1 EDIKNENNK
10 RNELLRKAEEVANSA
25 IEEKRIH
32 DELERQMNLFHK
44 EKRDLF
50 NEVNKSEKRI
60 TNTNWIKKKNFKIK
74 LMKFVKKSD
83 NTDYDKKMNILIL
96 KQLFND
102 KQQNLFD
109 EQALLKQHEDS
120 LRKRRGH
127 IQQLKAVKQDRV
139 TIYGRY
145 TLAILKE
152 IEKQA
157 YRFKQIPIEPVGKHT
172 CLIDIKWAIAVEQGL
187 GNLLTGYLSSSRE
200 DERGHIEQ
208 RILIDNY
215 ETARRIMKR
224 SALPNCFAAYLT
236 NGTEM
241 QNISVFRCYTCRS
254 QNPRYFVEDLAE
266 HIHQARKEWN
276 NTERQ
281 VQEQKGSDKT
291 INEIKIKCGRL
302 GKKLR
307 ELQLIEA
314 PNNSNMDN
322 CEAELSD
329 YDTRIEV
336 IQQRIKDK
344 KSKTENKPSEYR

>member
-25 IEEKRIH
+25 IEEKP
-32 DELERQMNLFHK
+32 
-44 EKRDLF
+44 
-50 NEVNKSEKRI
+50 
-60 TNTNWIKKKNFKIK
+60 
-74 LMKFVKKSD
+74 
-83 NTDYDKKMNILIL
+83 
-96 KQLFND
+96 
-102 KQQNLFD
+102 
-109 EQALLKQHEDS
+109 
-120 LRKRRGH
+120 
-127 IQQLKAVKQDRV
+127 VKQDRV

-187 GNLLTGYLSSSRE
+187 GNLLTVMNYQSKIYQNL
-200 DERGHIEQ
+200 RGRIEQ

-215 ETARRIMKR
+215 ETARRIMER
-224 SALPNCFAAYLT
+224 SAPPICFAAYLI

-241 QNISVFRCYTCRS
+241 QNISVFRFYICRS

-302 GKKLR
+302 GKKLC

-336 IQQRIKDK
+336 IQQRFKDK
-344 KSKTENKPSEYR
+344 KSKTENKSSEYR

>member
-10 RNELLRKAEEVANSA
+10 RNKLLRKAEEVANSA

-74 LMKFVKKSD
+74 LMKFVK
-83 NTDYDKKMNILIL
+83 T
-96 KQLFND
+96 
-102 KQQNLFD
+102 
-109 EQALLKQHEDS
+109 
-120 LRKRRGH
+120 
-127 IQQLKAVKQDRV
+127 VKQDRV

-200 DERGHIEQ
+200 DERVLLE
-208 RILIDNY
+208 IL
-215 ETARRIMKR
+215 
-224 SALPNCFAAYLT
+224 S
-236 NGTEM
+236 
-241 QNISVFRCYTCRS
+241 
-254 QNPRYFVEDLAE
+254 
-266 HIHQARKEWN
+266 
-276 NTERQ
+276 
-281 VQEQKGSDKT
+281 
-291 INEIKIKCGRL
+291 
-302 GKKLR
+302 
-307 ELQLIEA
+307 
-314 PNNSNMDN
+314 
-322 CEAELSD
+322 
-329 YDTRIEV
+329 
-336 IQQRIKDK
+336 
-344 KSKTENKPSEYR
+344 